1 MSNTALVA
9 GARYVVN
16 ARDRGRVMDDIATDL
31 ELLPGE
37 EVCPECHM
45 VRWAATGP
53 AHCGCNSPAN

>member
-1 MSNTALVA
+1 
-9 GARYVVN
+9 
-16 ARDRGRVMDDIATDL
+16 MDDIATDL

-37 EVCPECHM
+37 EICPECHM

>member
-1 MSNTALVA
+1 
-9 GARYVVN
+9 
-16 ARDRGRVMDDIATDL
+16 MDDIATDL